1 MNPLQEAAC
10 DEQDR
15 RTSLSLADR
24 STGLNAGQDCVTP
37 KIVDPECAELLHGLN
52 NVLVGMLLNAQVL
65 EWKLPSYSRLKR
77 NLHEIER
84 NAQRG
89 GELVRRLLKRFELP
103 HSEQL
108 TGGNN
113 GAEAA
118 AIDPAVIASANVEP
132 DSAGPTEVGELELPG
147 PTATSQLKIGKRCL
161 THLCD
166 ARTSVVFPKRDNGHA
181 GTDELVCTVDH
192 PKHRSKGKKA

>member
-1 MNPLQEAAC
+1 MNPLQESVG

-15 RTSLSLADR
+15 RTSLSLTDR
-24 STGLNAGQDCVTP
+24 STGLNAGEACVTP

-89 GELVRRLLKRFELP
+89 GELVKRLLKRFELP
-103 HSEQL
+103 HGEQL
-108 TGGNN
+108 TGGHN
-113 GAEAA
+113 GCEAP
-118 AIDPAVIASANVEP
+118 AIDPALIDPANNEP
-132 DSAGPTEVGELELPG
+132 DAAVLTEAGALQSPRPAA
-147 PTATSQLKIGKRCL
+147 PSQLKIGKKCL

-166 ARTSVVFPKRDNGHA
+166 ARTSVVFPKRDNGDA
-181 GTDELVCTVDH
+181 GADELVCTVDH
-192 PKHRSKGKKA
+192 PKHRSKGKRA

>member
-89 GELVRRLLKRFELP
+89 GELVK
-103 HSEQL
+103 
-108 TGGNN
+108 
-113 GAEAA
+113 AA
-118 AIDPAVIASANVEP
+118 VETLRTASQRAIDRRKQWRRGCCHRPSGDCLGERGARFG
-132 DSAGPTEVGELELPG
+132 GPYRSGGTR
-147 PTATSQLKIGKRCL
+147 I
-161 THLCD
+161 
-166 ARTSVVFPKRDNGHA
+166 A
-181 GTDELVCTVDH
+181 GTHGHIPAEN
-192 PKHRSKGKKA
+192 RKKVPHTPV

>member
-1 MNPLQEAAC
+1 M
-10 DEQDR
+10 
-15 RTSLSLADR
+15 SLTDR
-24 STGLNAGQDCVTP
+24 STGLNAGEACVTP

-89 GELVRRLLKRFELP
+89 GELVKRLLKRFELP

-108 TGGNN
+108 IGGHN
-113 GAEAA
+113 GGEAT

-132 DSAGPTEVGELELPG
+132 DSEAEEIELPG
-147 PTATSQLKIGKRCL
+147 PAAPSRLKIGKRCL

-166 ARTSVVFPKRDNGHA
+166 ARTSAVFPKRDNGHA

-192 PKHRSKGKKA
+192 PKHRSKGKRA